1 MLRVT
6 HEKWF
11 HVCGLFPLKRPSGMR
26 KKTDHVTMYKAC
38 EELWEVIYSEHIP
51 DQGAVKLRLRLVRG
65 YRSWVEMARVV

>member
-1 MLRVT
+1 
-6 HEKWF
+6 
-11 HVCGLFPLKRPSGMR
+11 MR

>member
-1 MLRVT
+1 MVSRLWFISF
-6 HEKWF
+6 EK
-11 HVCGLFPLKRPSGMR
+11 GPGMR
-26 KKTDHVTMYKAC
+26 KRTDHVTMYKAC